1 MERPLKILDGVI
13 MIEYDENG
21 EEWFGYTFSSEQ
33 TDPTTVIE
41 VFRGNV
47 QYAEWFVRQISN
59 KSKQLPLA
67 AKLQYLF
74 DLLPGEAVGAI
85 TDDQPALI
93 REIIR
98 ARNRYAH
105 GKFEE
110 AAPSTTRLHT
120 LSVKVAALIS
130 FAERVH
136 EGHPNDAIA
145 MAQGGSP
152 YIRSQ
157 LGQTDVPY

>member
-1 MERPLKILDGVI
+1 

-33 TDPTTVIE
+33 TDPTAVIE

-59 KSKQLPLA
+59 KSKQWTLA
-67 AKLQYLF
+67 AKLQHLF
-74 DLLPGEAVGAI
+74 DLLSDEVAGAI
-85 TDDQPALI
+85 SDDRPALI
-93 REIIR
+93 REIVR

-110 AAPSTTRLHT
+110 DAPSTARLHT

-136 EGHPNDAIA
+136 EGHPNDALS
-145 MAQGGSP
+145 MAKGGSP
-152 YIRSQ
+152 YLRGQ
-157 LGQTDVPY
+157 LGQTDVPH